1 MSSATTVNLTD
12 IAAAVGPTI
21 FSFLPLG
28 SLLNGL
34 SSPFLVN
41 KIFRDKIF
49 EHLKE
54 AVCISFSPYPHL
66 RKIKDDQLICLVR
79 NILGESTCLKTKY
92 LDLSKCRNLKGDGII
107 FCLKSMP
114 NIERISLSS
123 AIRFQI
129 DNNFSDSALKE
140 AIKRLYY
147 VDVSGCTKLNTDG
160 ISCLASTLP
169 GSNIR
174 VLDFSSC
181 STQIGDDAA
190 MSVAENCR
198 NLECIN
204 VSGSTKL
211 TTFGVAIISY
221 ICRRT
226 LRCLLFRGCVEVKL
240 STLLYSHAMECPM
253 NEFVQWR
260 DSGEDDLSVLRS
272 KLMRENNDDNSFLTH
287 AYVEAF
293 IKALQPLLNGGDD
306 VIFVQRNLIESQRI
320 MRLCKEYEEQWGH
333 QLAARHD
340 EYLFGQLEKL
350 DASGSYSTW
359 ILSHPQFD
367 GILAVISWLN
377 KGKLQEINLSGLCIL
392 PDAVSAIACASGPRL
407 KCMEVSSLDRVRPPP
422 QPWTSL
428 LCVRGVCELDLSSSF
443 VLIND
448 TNVSEIEMENLRSLK
463 LDNLLYYD
471 MEPLGLLSK
480 TKRLLH
486 LSVNGC
492 KGFKVSILTKAKAM
506 NPNLNLLELDVRD
519 AFMDVPLSVIRDTFP
534 SLLKLNNR
542 CTKLGTS
549 RIQQHQQ
556 NYQWRIGR
564 VKRKPRGSNKRKRG
578 ETQNICP
585 VVGSAS
591 LSLNCCSIQLT
602 GFSKADCTEQE
613 MFGCKTCHIEFG
625 RFVCMACSKACH
637 IALGHEV
644 FSIGDGPGYCDCSIL
659 SDCLCMKDVVE

>member
-1 MSSATTVNLTD
+1 MSSATTVDLTD
-12 IAAAVGPTI
+12 ITAAVGPTI

-34 SSPFLVN
+34 SSPLLVN
-41 KIFRDKIF
+41 KIFRAAIF

-54 AVCISFSPYPHL
+54 AACISFSPYPHL

-114 NIERISLSS
+114 NIERICLSS
-123 AIRFQI
+123 AMRFQI
-129 DNNFSDSALKE
+129 TNNFHDPTLKE
-140 AIKRLYY
+140 AIKRLHY

-190 MSVAENCR
+190 MSVAENCY

-226 LRCLLFRGCVEVKL
+226 LRCLSVSGCKSVSI
-240 STLLYSHAMECPM
+240 STLLFSHARACPL
-253 NEFVQWR
+253 NVFAQWR
-260 DSGEDDLSVLRS
+260 DSGEDVSVLRRN
-272 KLMRENNDDNSFLTH
+272 LRGENNDDNSFLTP
-287 AYVEAF
+287 AYVEAL
-293 IKALQPLLNGGDD
+293 IEALHPVLNSPLL
-306 VIFVQRNLIESQRI
+306 VESDRI
-320 MRLCKEYEEQWGH
+320 MRLCKEYEERWGH
-333 QLAARHD
+333 RQADRH
-340 EYLFGQLEKL
+340 EEKLFGQLEKL
-350 DASGSYSTW
+350 DISDNTSTY
-359 ILSHPQFD
+359 D
-367 GILAVISWLN
+367 GVLVVISWLN
-377 KGKLQEINLSGLCIL
+377 KGKLREINLSSLFL
-392 PDAVSAIACASGPRL
+392 HPHAVSALAYASGPHL
-407 KCMEVSSLDRVRPPP
+407 KCMDISSSKTVTRPFHVRPPP
-422 QPWTSL
+422 PPWTSL
-428 LCVRGVCELDLSSSF
+428 ICVRGVCELDLSSCHALVNES
-443 VLIND
+443 
-448 TNVSEIEMENLRSLK
+448 TNISEMENLRSLK
-463 LDNLLYYD
+463 LDNLGIRDYNV
-471 MEPLGLLSK
+471 EPLGLLSK

-492 KGFKVSILTKAKAM
+492 YGFNVSILTKAKAL

-564 VKRKPRGSNKRKRG
+564 VKRKSRESDKRR
-578 ETQNICP
+578 NVCP

-625 RFVCMACSKACH
+625 RFVCMTCSKACH

-644 FSIGDGPGYCDCSIL
+644 FSIGYGPGYCDCSIL